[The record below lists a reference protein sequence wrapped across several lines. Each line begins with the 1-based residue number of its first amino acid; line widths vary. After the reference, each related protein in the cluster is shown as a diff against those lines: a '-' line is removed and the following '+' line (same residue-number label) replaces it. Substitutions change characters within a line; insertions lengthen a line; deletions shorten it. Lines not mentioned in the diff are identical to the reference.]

1 MSDFGAGKIRNEVLL
16 VGRILLMALFLIFG
30 WGKLMNYSGTVGYF
44 TQGGVPSPPLAA
56 AIAIIME
63 FFVGL
68 AIVIGFLTRPL
79 ALLLALYTFGT
90 ALIGHHY
97 WTVTGPA
104 HIESMINFYKN
115 ISIIG
120 GLFVLYVSGAGRYS
134 IDSALKL
141 A

>member
-1 MSDFGAGKIRNEVLL
+1 M
-16 VGRILLMALFLIFG
+16 
-30 WGKLMNYSGTVGYF
+30 
-44 TQGGVPSPPLAA
+44 PSLAT

-63 FFVGL
+63 VFVAL
-68 AIVIGFLTRPL
+68 AIIIGFLTRPL
-79 ALLLALYTFGT
+79 ALLMALYVFGT

-97 WTVTGPA
+97 WTVAGPA

-134 IDSALKL
+134 VDSALRL

>member
-1 MSDFGAGKIRNEVLL
+1 
-16 VGRILLMALFLIFG
+16 
-30 WGKLMNYSGTVGYF
+30 
-44 TQGGVPSPPLAA
+44 
-56 AIAIIME
+56 
-63 FFVGL
+63 
-68 AIVIGFLTRPL
+68 L

-97 WTVTGPA
+97 WTVAGPQ
-104 HIESMINFYKN
+104 HMESMINFYKN

-134 IDSALKL
+134 VDSALRL